1 MVWTKWKQQKD
12 FYNGQKIGGGDTV
25 KRMRKRGQF
34 VKLKIAYNNALVSC
48 FPTGHREQSG
58 KVNEGMWDTTLNKNW
73 GA

>member
-1 MVWTKWKQQKD
+1 MGRKLEKVTWL
-12 FYNGQKIGGGDTV
+12 

-58 KVNEGMWDTTLNKNW
+58 KVNERM
-73 GA
+73 